1 MYEGTQ
7 RARKERDRR
16 QETGRAPGHRGRGS
30 GGEGRRGCGGK
41 SGRETDTWVSTWPG
55 PEAGKGGTEPET
67 RLGPDSVDERTSC
80 GTTGPLEE
88 VVWLLLTTGG
98 KLEVVVVDV
107 FMKDCLELLS
117 SMCMEDYDITCSQA
131 YQHPFLT
138 RVVGN
143 AEDLCGRRM
152 ESPL

>member
-1 MYEGTQ
+1 M
-7 RARKERDRR
+7 
-16 QETGRAPGHRGRGS
+16 
-30 GGEGRRGCGGK
+30 GK
-41 SGRETDTWVSTWPG
+41 GDVDAEVKAVGKRDTWFSTWPG
-55 PEAGKGGTEPET
+55 PEAGEGGTEPET

-88 VVWLLLTTGG
+88 VVWLLLTTGS

-117 SMCMEDYDITCSQA
+117 PMCVEDYDITCSQA

-138 RVVGN
+138 GVVGN